1 MDREIVEY
9 QDYLETK
16 EKVQYWME
24 KVGSKN
30 LEEYKAWLR
39 IQQMRVFE
47 LEQYEKSHKND

>member
-1 MDREIVEY
+1 MDRETVEF

-30 LEEYKAWLR
+30 LEEYKTWLR

-47 LEQYEKSHKND
+47 LEQYEKSHPNT

>member
-1 MDREIVEY
+1 MDRETVEF

-16 EKVQYWME
+16 EKVYYWME

-47 LEQYEKSHKND
+47 LEQYEKSHPK

>member
-1 MDREIVEY
+1 MDRETVEY

-16 EKVQYWME
+16 EKVNFWME

-39 IQQMRVFE
+39 IQNMRVFE
-47 LEQYEKSHKND
+47 LEQYEKSHPK